1 MQTCAPSCAELAQKI
16 AQLEMTV
23 SFQDDA
29 LDAVQSTLMTQHNQI
44 QALQTQI
51 KLLSDYLKTVRE
63 ESIRAPQDELPPP
76 HY

>member
-1 MQTCAPSCAELAQKI
+1 MQTCTPGCTELAQKI

>member
-1 MQTCAPSCAELAQKI
+1 MQTCTPSCSELAQKI